1 MSLEPFPRET
11 GFLMKQAEKLI
22 NTTSVVLNLW
32 FQQLVNRV
40 LTRPA
45 GSSAF
50 TQGSIPFADSDGDL
64 TEDNDKLFFDDTNDK
79 LGIGDVTPEGYL
91 TVNQG
96 AATTINISAKASF
109 VAHGCTTIAETD
121 SYMIANSESATL
133 GGGEITGLA
142 EEGGVGFRIN
152 GYTSVSPT

>member
-1 MSLEPFPRET
+1 
-11 GFLMKQAEKLI
+11 MKQAEKLI

-50 TQGSIPFADSDGDL
+50 TEGSIPFADSNGDL

-96 AATTINISAKASF
+96 AATTINTSLKASF
-109 VAHGCTTIAETD
+109 VATGITDKAETD
-121 SYMIANSESATL
+121 TYGFYKSASSTR
-133 GGGEITGLA
+133 GGLEMTGLA
-142 EEGGVGFRIN
+142 EDGVSTTAAIRIN
-152 GYTSVSPT
+152 AFGGNEIDS